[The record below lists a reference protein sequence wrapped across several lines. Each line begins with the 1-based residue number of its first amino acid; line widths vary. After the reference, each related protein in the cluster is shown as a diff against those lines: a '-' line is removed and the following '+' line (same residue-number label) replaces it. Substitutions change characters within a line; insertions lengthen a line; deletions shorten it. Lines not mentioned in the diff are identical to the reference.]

1 MEKNKISII
10 IPVYNGSNYLKKA
23 IESAINQTYK
33 NIEILIINDGSTDN
47 GKTEKIAKSYGN
59 KIKYYKKNNGGVA
72 SALNYGIK
80 KSTGDYISWLSHDD
94 LYESNKIEEEMILLK
109 KLENKNSII
118 FSDYEYIDENDKIL
132 ENINISE
139 KIVSVDKYFV
149 FYKRLISGISLLIPK
164 SKLIECGLFDTE
176 KKYTQDYD
184 MWYRLIKTTGFYYL
198 NKNLVKVR
206 LHSQQSSNTC
216 EGVLNESENF
226 WRKIIEQENELTINK
241 VFGSKFNFYI
251 ELYNTFKYSE
261 YNKLKKY
268 LKDIIINNYF
278 EELFDKY
285 YFTEKDYSQLKKMYD
300 DLQECNKRKKT
311 NIFFWK
317 RK

>member
-1 MEKNKISII
+1 MKKVSII

-23 IESAINQTYK
+23 IESAIKQTYK

-94 LYESNKIEEEMILLK
+94 LYESNKIEEEMDLIEK
-109 KLENKNSII
+109 MENKNSII

-164 SKLIECGLFDTE
+164 TKLVETGLFNIE

-184 MWYRLIKTTGFYYL
+184 MWYRLIKTTDFYYL

-226 WRKIIEQENELTINK
+226 WKKIIEQENELTINK

-261 YNKLKKY
+261 YNNLKKH

-300 DLQECNKRKKT
+300 DLQECNSHKKT

-317 RK
+317 KK

>member
-10 IPVYNGSNYLKKA
+10 IPVYNGSNYLKEA
-23 IESAINQTYK
+23 IDSALNQTYK
-33 NIEILIINDGSTDN
+33 NIEIIVINDGSTDN
-47 GKTEKIAKSYGN
+47 GKTEKIAKSYDN
-59 KIKYYKKNNGGVA
+59 KIVYYKKNNGGVA

-118 FSDYEYIDENDKIL
+118 FSDYEYIDENDGIL
-132 ENINISE
+132 ENINIGE
-139 KIVSVDKYFV
+139 KIASVDKYFV

-184 MWYRLIKTTGFYYL
+184 MWYKLIKSTDFYYL

-216 EGVLNESENF
+216 EGVLNESESF
-226 WRKIIEQENELTINK
+226 WKELIEKENESTINK

-261 YNKLKKY
+261 YNNLKKY
-268 LKDIIINNYF
+268 LKEILINDCF

-285 YFTEKDYSQLKKMYD
+285 YFTKKEYDQLKKEYD
-300 DLQECNKRKKT
+300 NLHNQNTLTKITKFFQKKR
-311 NIFFWK
+311 
-317 RK
+317 

>member
-10 IPVYNGSNYLKKA
+10 IPVYNGSNYLKEA
-23 IESAINQTYK
+23 IDSALNQTYK
-33 NIEILIINDGSTDN
+33 NIEIIVINDGSTDN

-118 FSDYEYIDENDKIL
+118 FSDYEYIDENDGIL
-132 ENINISE
+132 ENINIGE
-139 KIVSVDKYFV
+139 KIASVDKYFV

-184 MWYRLIKTTGFYYL
+184 MWYKLIKSTDFYYL

-216 EGVLNESENF
+216 EGVLNESESF
-226 WRKIIEQENELTINK
+226 WKEIIEKENESTINK

-261 YNKLKKY
+261 YNNLKKY

-300 DLQECNKRKKT
+300 DLQGCNNRKKT

>member
-1 MEKNKISII
+1 MKKVSII

-94 LYESNKIEEEMILLK
+94 LYESNKIEEEMDLIEK
-109 KLENKNSII
+109 MENKNSII

-184 MWYRLIKTTGFYYL
+184 MWYRLIQTTDFYYL

-241 VFGSKFNFYI
+241 VFGSRFNFYI

-268 LKDIIINNYF
+268 LKNTIINNYF

-285 YFTEKDYSQLKKMYD
+285 YYTEKDYSQLKKMYD
-300 DLQECNKRKKT
+300 DLQECNSRKKT

-317 RK
+317 KK